1 VSYYAFNRDSVPPIM
16 RERRQWVNWTLVNDS
31 KVPKRPDNPRKN
43 ASIAAPYTWATFE
56 QAAMTANENRGVGF
70 VFTAND
76 PLVFVDLDWQ
86 PEPSE
91 LQTRIVGRLETYT
104 ELSPSG
110 RGAHCFLTAD
120 KAVFRHAVKLDGLGV
135 ELYAQRRYSTVTGRT
150 DPFRNR
156 PVAERTDALLD
167 VMSWLEQH
175 KVKVGQRNTRLMREA
190 GCLRYKAATRDEI
203 AAGLHLFNEQLCDPP
218 LPDTEVQQIADG
230 VQRYEL
236 TGFTAYPRCIQETAA
251 YRDLSSTQKA
261 VLHELVFRAA
271 GRKHF
276 TAPVEFWQ
284 ERGWTSPKTY
294 IRAIRALEAAGFVRT
309 VFHGFSH
316 KPSIY
321 TLEWQNHPLLT
332 FYKDFPFEPQ
342 FRAEREAKS

>member
-1 VSYYAFNRDSVPPIM
+1 LSYQFNADNVPPIM

-31 KVPKRPDNPRKN
+31 KVPKRPDAPRRN
-43 ASIAAPYTWATFE
+43 ANVAAPYTWATFE
-56 QAAMTANENRGVGF
+56 QAVSTANNKRGVGF
-70 VFTAND
+70 VFTTDD

-86 PEPSE
+86 SEPSE
-91 LQTRIVGRLETYT
+91 LQTRIIDRLETYT

-110 RGAHCFLTAD
+110 HGAHCFLTA
-120 KAVFRHAVKLDGLGV
+120 AEGVLPNAVKLDVLGV
-135 ELYAQRRYSTVTGRT
+135 ELYSRGRYSTVTGQT
-150 DPFRNR
+150 DPFRHR
-156 PVAERTDALLD
+156 PVTDRTDALLD
-167 VMSWLEQH
+167 VVTWLEQQ
-175 KVKVGQRNTRLMREA
+175 KVKVGQRNNRLMQEA
-190 GCLRYKAATRDEI
+190 GRLRYRAATRDEI
-203 AAGLHLFNEQLCDPP
+203 AASLQEFNEQLCNPP
-218 LPDTEVQQIADG
+218 LPDSEVHQVADG
-230 VQRYEL
+230 IQRYEL
-236 TGFTAYPRCIQETAA
+236 TGFTSYPRCIQETAA
-251 YRDLSSTQKA
+251 YRHLSSTQKA